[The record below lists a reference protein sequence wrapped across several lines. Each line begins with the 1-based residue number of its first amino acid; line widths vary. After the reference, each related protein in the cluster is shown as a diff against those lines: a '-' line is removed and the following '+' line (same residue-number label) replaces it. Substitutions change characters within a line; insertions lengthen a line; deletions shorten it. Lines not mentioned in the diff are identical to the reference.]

1 MPITTLLTPVCYTDH
16 IMTDSIFDDFALEKL
31 VKDKFGLT
39 LEVDKII
46 ANRVPVSHTAI
57 ASVFLTEK
65 KQLFCYVDAKSSQAL
80 GDVKKIMTRM
90 GLKPES
96 YVPPVGHPEYFDDI
110 ARERFRSVFPGRT
123 HVTSE
128 DLVYYR
134 TLAPYN
140 PALIKIR
147 EIPDSVIKQ
156 FDTDA
161 QGNWRPAARFTY
173 RRIQTS

>member
-1 MPITTLLTPVCYTDH
+1 
-16 IMTDSIFDDFALEKL
+16 MTDSIFDDFALEKM
-31 VKDKFGLT
+31 VKDNFGLT
-39 LEVDKII
+39 VEVDKII
-46 ANRVPVSHTAI
+46 ANRVPVSHTAV
-57 ASVFLTEK
+57 ASVFLTSK
-65 KQLFCYVDAKSSQAL
+65 KLLFCYIDAKSAQSL

-90 GLKPES
+90 GLKPEA
-96 YVPPVGHPEYFDDI
+96 YAPPADRPDYFEEV
-110 ARERFRSVFPGRT
+110 AREKFRSVFPGRA

-128 DLVYYR
+128 DLIYYR

-140 PALIKIR
+140 PALVKIR
-147 EIPDSVIKQ
+147 EIPDSVIRQ